1 MVSLILY
8 EDPHLFFFQRRTVIC
23 DDLSVTYIS
32 EDHPQTPG
40 HFILYGV
47 PGNYSDKK
55 KVCHILFSTKH
66 HNNESEMFSGMNN
79 TYIVRHSSLD
89 CFASM
94 LY

>member
-1 MVSLILY
+1 M
-8 EDPHLFFFQRRTVIC
+8 IC

-55 KVCHILFSTKH
+55 RSATSYFQLSTII
-66 HNNESEMFSGMNN
+66 MN
-79 TYIVRHSSLD
+79 RKCSLV
-89 CFASM
+89 
-94 LY
+94 